1 MGLKW
6 WIKDERGSPG
16 FGLRLIRRRIAVLSS
31 MAEQWRP
38 ALWSVC
44 TVLECEQRRKWKSL
58 LSVWSEL
65 HGPNGIRQCIR
76 HCFYT
81 LVDLKVK
88 RKMGLKRGK
97 KPINNL
103 QQRPPPP
110 FLPLFYF
117 LAAFLRYQFPTL
129 FHVSF
134 FPRSL
139 FLLHLSRPLWRITLS
154 FPPSFTRSFPHQQ
167 NAQVGA
173 DSHSHFTFCVLYKE
187 KEKKKHTH
195 ILLGPIGAWNPTSF
209 PSNWTL
215 WKTNPPT
222 TLCSSS
228 SLLFFF
234 SFLPPL
240 PLSKQPHN
248 KLPNCC
254 PSLTFKGIMHHVQLQ
269 SLS

>member
-187 KEKKKHTH
+187 KEKKNTH
-195 ILLGPIGAWNPTSF
+195 TSF
-209 PSNWTL
+209 WGQLALEIQLHSPQTEPFGKQTL
-215 WKTNPPT
+215 PP
-222 TLCSSS
+222 LCALLLLFFFFFLS
-228 SLLFFF
+228 SLLFPFQN
-234 SFLPPL
+234 SPITNCRIVALP
-240 PLSKQPHN
+240 
-248 KLPNCC
+248 
-254 PSLTFKGIMHHVQLQ
+254 
-269 SLS
+269 